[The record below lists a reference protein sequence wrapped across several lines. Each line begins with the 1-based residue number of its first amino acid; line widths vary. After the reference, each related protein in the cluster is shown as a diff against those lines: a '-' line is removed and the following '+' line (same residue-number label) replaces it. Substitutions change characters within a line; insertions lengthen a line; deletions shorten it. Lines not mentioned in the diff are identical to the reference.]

1 MSALNSRITI
11 VLQVKT
17 VRGNFTSFLEW
28 ENWRWSCWTLRP
40 MTVWI
45 HVSRW
50 NGSQVEND
58 VRLKFRSNGALCRAK
73 TLYTT
78 CVKLKGFSSRR
89 LSLRLIFGTSV
100 QRSFHLFDKMLVT
113 TASSVDR
120 KERMWQIRE
129 SDRLLILSMETTVS

>member
-1 MSALNSRITI
+1 
-11 VLQVKT
+11 
-17 VRGNFTSFLEW
+17 
-28 ENWRWSCWTLRP
+28 

-50 NGSQVEND
+50 NGSQGEND

-78 CVKLKGFSSRR
+78 CVKLKGFSSLR
-89 LSLRLIFGTSV
+89 LSLRLIFGSRV

-113 TASSVDR
+113 PASSVDR